1 MLFNPEGHIVHIQAN
16 LLLKEFEKSLEQ
28 SFQEDYSQVSYEKTF
43 EEYLSQCKISSKDQI
58 KPKPNAPQT
67 QSQNGV
73 RLECITPKAQDSLV
87 TITPFKPNVKNS
99 PKSVCEDAEEFPA
112 SQSLAKPV
120 LPRLISDDAEV
131 PISIVSPDMA
141 SLSTRSSYSSYEDTQ
156 STVSEAISVFPSADS
171 YDSPC
176 ELSARSLQSLFSDL
190 SKAVHRLN
198 DDLFVI
204 NFNALNVDRLT
215 PKNSDDETKSITHF
229 SSHILD
235 CLVSVVPD
243 TSDPDPIVSS
253 PLVDSRYNLLEIS
266 QFRHFQFDSLRRAK
280 HSSLMLLYYLH
291 NPTDDSYRPKCSNC
305 KSLIQ
310 DLRWHCEQCLNFELC
325 RGCKDSLSKQNG
337 EAKTPKRAKIVEW
350 RGDECEVEHGGF
362 HPHPLIPFRVAF
374 R

>member
-43 EEYLSQCKISSKDQI
+43 EEYLSQCKISSRDQTKT
-58 KPKPNAPQT
+58 KPSVSH
-67 QSQNGV
+67 SQPGV
-73 RLECITPKAQDSLV
+73 RVECITPKSQDSLV
-87 TITPFKPNVKNS
+87 TITPFRPSFQNS
-99 PKSVCEDAEEFPA
+99 PKSVCEEAEEFPS
-112 SQSLAKPV
+112 SQISSKPV
-120 LPRLISDDAEV
+120 LPRLISDDSDV
-131 PISIVSPDMA
+131 PVCIVSPDMT
-141 SLSTRSSYSSYEDTQ
+141 SLSTRTCYSSYEDSQ
-156 STVSEAISVFPSADS
+156 STVSEPNSVYPSSDT
-171 YDSPC
+171 YDSTC
-176 ELSARSLQSLFSDL
+176 ELSSRSLQSLFSDL

-204 NFNALNVDRLT
+204 NFNSLNIERLT

-229 SSHILD
+229 SRPILD
-235 CLVSVVPD
+235 SLVSIIPD
-243 TSDPDPIVSS
+243 TSDPDPLISS

-291 NPTDDSYRPKCSNC
+291 NPADDSYRPKCSNC
-305 KSLIQ
+305 KNLIQ

-325 RGCKDSLSKQNG
+325 RSCKEALSKQNG

-350 RGDECEVEHGGF
+350 RGDDCEVDQSGF
-362 HPHPLIPFRVAF
+362 HPHPLIPFRIAF